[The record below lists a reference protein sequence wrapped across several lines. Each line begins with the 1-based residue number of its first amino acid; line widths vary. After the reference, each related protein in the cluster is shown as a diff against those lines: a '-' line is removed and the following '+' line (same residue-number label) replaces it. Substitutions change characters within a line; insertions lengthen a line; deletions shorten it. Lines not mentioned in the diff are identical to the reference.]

1 MECNTSHPATKCE
14 RLLTGAHVCEQTIH
28 APRSPKG
35 KSDISLKSLS
45 LSRRKV
51 QNLHYLGVNSL
62 ITSKQGTEVDRGSY
76 VAKLFL
82 FWPHLSTHS
91 LAFCNQNIRKHRRGG
106 WWLFPFPGQRPVL
119 SDSTPSSVDT
129 PHSFSCS
136 GFLLFLL
143 FLLIEFFLPPGEEG
157 SPALE
162 TLCVGLAVGS
172 LRCSGCFDD
181 YRGHLDQ
188 LQGCFT
194 VLQGLAQVQ
203 DLGRKKSMLKKKS
216 LPCQAAEIE
225 VAELTCPLITATC
238 LWNCPLS
245 KPGSFCETQ

>member
-1 MECNTSHPATKCE
+1 MAPLLSQAQSGRYKKKKKTWNATPPIRQQSVRGFWLACMCVSKQYMHPGVRKESRTS
-14 RLLTGAHVCEQTIH
+14 LWN
-28 APRSPKG
+28 
-35 KSDISLKSLS
+35 LS

-62 ITSKQGTEVDRGSY
+62 ISSKQGTEVDGGSY

-91 LAFCNQNIRKHRRGG
+91 LAFCNQNIHKHRRGG

-119 SDSTPSSVDT
+119 SDTAPSSIT

-157 SPALE
+157 PSALE

-203 DLGRKKSMLKKKS
+203 DLGRKKSMLKQNLLHVKLLK
-216 LPCQAAEIE
+216 
-225 VAELTCPLITATC
+225 
-238 LWNCPLS
+238 
-245 KPGSFCETQ
+245 